1 MFEKIRILRRPVNQ
15 EVFDCLLQNDIDPF
29 LAKIIAAR
37 PIPEHE
43 KQVMGVFN
51 GRLADLSS
59 PFLLKDIDLAV
70 ARIREAILK
79 SQHIAIETDH
89 DCDGQTS
96 HAVLVRA
103 LVDILGYP
111 ADHVHSFIG
120 HRMQE
125 GYGLSD
131 ALAERI
137 LQHEPKIDLVI
148 TADNGSSDEVRI
160 ARLKA
165 AGVDVIVTDH
175 HGIPVEGIP
184 ASACACLNPT
194 REDCDFPDPYIAGC
208 MVAWLLMAA
217 TRRSL
222 VDAGDLP
229 ATTPSMTDLLDFVAV
244 GTVADCV
251 SMARS
256 LNNRV
261 VVQYGLQKINQFAR
275 PCWQALRP
283 LLKNVQ
289 VTPEDLGFLI
299 GPLLNSDGRLSDAL
313 GSVSFLLAPDL
324 ESASRW
330 VENLFQQ
337 NQERKRI
344 QQELVSDALHQAEH
358 QVMSGRSSIVVYLE
372 EGHAGVHG
380 IAASRIKDQFGR
392 PVVIFSPKQNDALHI
407 TGSCRSIDALHIRET
422 LQQIAEQY
430 PDLIQKFG
438 GHKAAAGLSI
448 PLERFEEFSLAF
460 ESQVAENLAEHSV
473 GPVIWTDGLW
483 EGGFDVK
490 RLQALQSLQP
500 YGREF
505 DEPIFESYAYVKN
518 MRRFGKS
525 YNHLEILLHFPG
537 GEQVKAIWFGACQ
550 AGELPIQE
558 QNRLHLVFSLPLYSH
573 SSKGLEL
580 NIKYAQPVAV

>member
-1 MFEKIRILRRPVNQ
+1 MFEKVRILRRPVNQ
-15 EVFDCLLQNDIDPF
+15 AVLNELVQNQIDPF
-29 LAKIIAAR
+29 LSKIIAAR
-37 PIPEHE
+37 PIPEHA
-43 KQVMGVFN
+43 KQAMGVLN
-51 GRLADLSS
+51 HRLADLSS
-59 PFLLKDIDLAV
+59 PFLLKDMDKAV
-70 ARIREAILK
+70 ERIREALLK
-79 SQHIAIETDH
+79 KQHIAIETDH

-96 HAVLVRA
+96 HAVLMHA
-103 LVDILGYP
+103 FIDILGHP
-111 ADHVHSFIG
+111 VDRIHSFIG

-137 LQHEPKIDLVI
+137 LNHSSKIDLVI
-148 TADNGSSDEVRI
+148 TADNGSSDEPRI

-165 AGVDVIVTDH
+165 AGMDVIVTDH

-184 ASACACLNPT
+184 VSAAACLNPT

-217 TRRSL
+217 VRRTM
-222 VDAGDLP
+222 VDAGDL
-229 ATTPSMTDLLDFVAV
+229 AQDTPSMTELLDFVAV

-261 VVQYGLQKINQFAR
+261 VVQYGLQKINQFTR
-275 PCWQALRP
+275 PAWQALRS
-283 LLKNVQ
+283 LLKNTL

-324 ESASRW
+324 DAASRW
-330 VENLFQQ
+330 VETLFQQ

-344 QQELVSDALHQAEH
+344 QQELVTDALRQAEH
-358 QVMSGRSSIVVYLE
+358 QVLSGRSSIVVYLE

-392 PVVIFSPKQNDALHI
+392 PVIIFSPKLNDDVMI

-422 LQQIAEQY
+422 LQQIADQHPE
-430 PDLIQKFG
+430 LISKFG

-448 PLERFEEFSLAF
+448 ALEDFENFSLAF
-460 ESQVAENLAEHSV
+460 EAQVAENLATHTV
-473 GPVIWTDGLW
+473 GPVIWTDGHW
-483 EGGFDVK
+483 EGAFDLT
-490 RLQALQSLQP
+490 RLTALRTLQP

-505 DEPIFESYAYVKN
+505 DEPIFESYAYVKS

-525 YNHLEILLHFPG
+525 YNHLELLLNFPE
-537 GEQVKAIWFGACQ
+537 GEVIKAIWFGACQ
-550 AGELPIQE
+550 AGDLPVKE
-558 QNRLHLVFSLPLYSH
+558 QDRLHIVFSLPLYSN
-573 SSKGLEL
+573 SAKTLEL
-580 NIKYAQPVAV
+580 NLKYAEPQA

>member
-1 MFEKIRILRRPVNQ
+1 MFEKIRILRRPVNATVL
-15 EVFDCLLQNDIDPF
+15 ENLMQNQVDPF

-37 PIPEHE
+37 PIPEHAKAE
-43 KQVMGVFN
+43 FSLFN
-51 GRLADLSS
+51 ARLSDLSS
-59 PFLLKDIDLAV
+59 PFLLQDVDKAV
-70 ARIREAILK
+70 ARIREAMRLK
-79 SQHIAIETDH
+79 QHIALETDH

-96 HAVLVRA
+96 HAVLMRA
-103 LVDILGYP
+103 FIDILGYP
-111 ADHVHSFIG
+111 AEYVHSFIG
-120 HRMQE
+120 HRLRE

-131 ALAERI
+131 ALADRI
-137 LQHEPKIDLVI
+137 LQHTPQIALVI
-148 TADNGSSDEVRI
+148 TADNGSSDEARI

-165 AGVDVIVTDH
+165 AGIDVIVTDH
-175 HGIPVEGIP
+175 HGIPAEGIP
-184 ASACACLNPT
+184 ASAYACLNPT
-194 REDCDFPDPYIAGC
+194 RTDCEFPDPYIAGC

-217 TRRSL
+217 TRRAM

-229 ATTPSMTDLLDFVAV
+229 AGTPSMTDLLDFVAV

-283 LLKNVQ
+283 LLKNIQ

-313 GSVSFLLAPDL
+313 GSVSFLLAPDVDA
-324 ESASRW
+324 ASMW

-344 QQELVSDALHQAEH
+344 QQELVSDALRQAEH

-392 PVVIFSPKQNDALHI
+392 PVIIFSPKLNDALTI

-422 LQQIAEQY
+422 LQQIADQY
-430 PDLIQKFG
+430 PDLILKFG
-438 GHKAAAGLSI
+438 GHKAAAGLTI
-448 PLERFEEFSLAF
+448 ALEQFEDFSLAF
-460 ESQVAENLAEHSV
+460 ERQVAENLADHRV
-473 GPVIWTDGLW
+473 GPVIWTDGVW
-483 EGGFDVK
+483 EGAFDEL
-490 RLQALQSLQP
+490 RIQALQSLQP

-505 DEPIFESYAYVKN
+505 DEPIFESYAYVKT

-525 YNHLEILLHFPG
+525 YNHLELLLNFSEG
-537 GEQVKAIWFGACQ
+537 KTVKAIWFGACQ
-550 AGELPIQE
+550 AGEMPVQE
-558 QNRLHLVFSLPLYSH
+558 QDRVHIVFNLPLYSK
-573 SSKGLEL
+573 SSKIIEL
-580 NIKYAQPVAV
+580 NLKYAERCG